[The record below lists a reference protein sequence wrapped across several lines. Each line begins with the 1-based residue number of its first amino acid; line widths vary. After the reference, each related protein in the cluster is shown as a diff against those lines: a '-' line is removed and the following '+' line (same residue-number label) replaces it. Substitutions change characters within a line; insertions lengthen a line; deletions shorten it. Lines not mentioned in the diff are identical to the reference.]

1 MANDDNPRGLIPLDW
16 PSTRVHAYR
25 ITTGGDVFIGQA
37 VDAVAAGYISA
48 ITMTGLQPALGV
60 VVGFTGPFATGLAT
74 ADPFL
79 DVSDITPPTGGE
91 PSGDRYALVA
101 DDPQQ
106 QYLIQEDTG
115 GTALTLADVW
125 SNLDLVF
132 RGPTGTV
139 TNGNSDTGWANLELD
154 ASTIVQT
161 SGAFAQVIRLHE
173 AVNSDGTRN
182 AVGDFAKWVVRIS
195 QHRLATTPLPNI
207 AV

>member
-1 MANDDNPRGLIPLDW
+1 MANDDNPRGLIPLDY
-16 PSTRVHAYR
+16 PMSSVHAYR

-48 ITMTGLQPALGV
+48 ITMTGLQPTIGV
-60 VVGFTGPFATGLAT
+60 VVGFLGPFGAGLAT
-74 ADPFL
+74 NDPFL
-79 DVSDITPPTGGE
+79 DVSDITPPTGGLS
-91 PSGDRYALVA
+91 SGDRYALVL

-115 GTALTLADVW
+115 GTALTLAEVW
-125 SNLDLVF
+125 SNFDLVF

-139 TNGNSDTGWANLELD
+139 TNGNTDTGWANLELD
-154 ASTIVQT
+154 ASAIVQT
-161 SGAFAQVIRLHE
+161 SAGFAQVIRLHE
-173 AVNSDGTRN
+173 SVNSDGTRN
-182 AVGDFAKWVVRIS
+182 AVGDFAKWVVRLS